1 MIKKLLSFG
10 LILLLFG
17 AIAAGCA
24 AKRMAKQAAQFE
36 SAGMFKE
43 AADLYYQSAIKKP
56 GAVEYKVGLNRSG
69 QLYLEE
75 MSAGIALS
83 FNRRDYM
90 KVVYDYIAMQDFAAK
105 VKRAGVNLNID
116 YSTQQL
122 YESAKDNYLNERY
135 EAGQRLINDQDFEE
149 ARKIFTEIHGISPD
163 FRDTRNYLNTATNE
177 PLYQN
182 GTRLFGQKKYMEAYR
197 EWDRI
202 ASRDPNYKD
211 VKQLMQQALGER
223 YKEGALFLMDE
234 NFDAAARALGDV
246 YSINKNYLDVR
257 NLYLEARNEP
267 VYRRAK
273 QSMSAG
279 RCRTA
284 YYNFENILNDA
295 GDYKDAQVLQQE
307 ALACAQY
314 PVALYTGNTPKHST
328 DGTAFE
334 SMLIERMLKENNPF
348 VKIHRLDALNSRIN
362 RSFSSM
368 SQKMDKSQLSELQNK
383 HGIKAVLM
391 LTFSEY
397 NKSEGKLVK
406 TEKTGFERQPVR
418 ATTGEMTY
426 HDRQVTYDEYQK
438 TNTVALTMS
447 YQLISTQTGEILLS
461 RRLNGNEQDN
471 LNYAYY
477 GGENKLLYPASL
489 RNDTY
494 SVDERN
500 YSALQKLLR
509 TDARITPVD
518 QLRDRVFNDLANQ
531 VARAVNN
538 FNPEQ

>member
-43 AADLYYQSAIKKP
+43 AADLYFQAAIKKP
-56 GAVEYKVGLNRSG
+56 GAVEYRVGLNRSG
-69 QLYLEE
+69 QLHLEDA
-75 MSAGIALS
+75 SASIS
-83 FNRRDYM
+83 QSYNRREYM

-122 YESAKDNYLNERY
+122 YENAKDNYLNERY
-135 EAGQRLINDQDFEE
+135 DAGRRLITEQSFEE
-149 ARKIFTEIHGISPD
+149 ARKIFSEIHTLSPD
-163 FRDTRNYLNTATNE
+163 FKDTRSYLNTATYE

-211 VKQLMQQALGER
+211 VKQLMQQALSER

-295 GDYKDAQVLQQE
+295 GDYKDARALQQE
-307 ALACAQY
+307 ALACAQF
-314 PVALYTGNTPKHST
+314 PVALYTGNMPGFKS
-328 DGTAFE
+328 DGAVFE
-334 SMLIERMLKENNPF
+334 SMLIERILKENNPF
-348 VKIHRLDALNSRIN
+348 VKIHRLEALSSKIN
-362 RSFSSM
+362 RSFTGM
-368 SQKMDKSQLSELQNK
+368 SQKIDKSQLTELQTK

-391 LTFSEY
+391 LSFSEY
-397 NKSEGKLVK
+397 NKSEGKLQK

-426 HDRQVTYDEYQK
+426 HDRQVTYDEYEK
-438 TNTVALTMS
+438 TNTTALTMS

-461 RRLNGNEQDN
+461 QRLNGNEQDH

-477 GGENKLLYPASL
+477 GGENKQLYPATL
-489 RNDTY
+489 RNNTY
-494 SVDERN
+494 SIDEKN
-500 YSALQKLLR
+500 YAALQKLLR

-518 QLRDRVFNDLANQ
+518 QLRDRIFNDLAGQ
-531 VARAVNN
+531 IARAVNN
-538 FNPEQ
+538 FNPE